1 MAVVVHFLAENGKG
15 SKVVSAATHP
25 VKGGAM
31 CQLVSSIE
39 FSCNDLCDWISQ
51 SSSHLNAS
59 SQKIR
64 EISLMKEIS
73 SKKLEDYL
81 DPVLLSAVRAKIGG
95 KRKFD
100 EEKKNK
106 SGYLNEFDQFEKWP
120 KEEKLPKFEKNE
132 AVDLQNDSAWIGDSD
147 GDEGIFCNRFLQF
160 EKTVLKQF
168 KE

>member
-1 MAVVVHFLAENGKG
+1 MILIVNFTTLPSLELSQRMEGKAHPIKG
-15 SKVVSAATHP
+15 S
-25 VKGGAM
+25 AM
-31 CQLVSSIE
+31 CQLVR
-39 FSCNDLCDWISQ
+39 FDWISQ

-64 EISLMKEIS
+64 EIKLTREIS

-100 EEKKNK
+100 EEKKIK
-106 SGYLNEFDQFEKWP
+106 SGYSNEFDQFEKWT

-132 AVDLQNDSAWIGDSD
+132 AVDLQNDSDWIGDSD
-147 GDEGIFCNRFLQF
+147 GDEGIFCNRFLQY
-160 EKTVLKQF
+160 EKTVLKRF